1 MKKLFPLA
9 LLFIPLLAFARSI
22 LPISDGVGSLG
33 STNERW
39 ASIHAYTLDAVVTNE
54 LWVTNYIVITN
65 IQSVTNYTGVLN
77 GSNIIDGTVSSTK
90 FDSVTLSQ
98 LVTASVTNGLA
109 SVAYVDA
116 ATSGVVQVETDPGF
130 AAVSNALTI
139 AANNG
144 QTAFGWGDHADAGYA
159 STNPSYVWQ
168 GAAVVTG
175 SHIEAISGIAS
186 QIGTAVWLIT
196 NSTVIQTGTG
206 SVSITSTG
214 DYLVALSYDK
224 LYAVNTGMNP
234 GSSVAFY
241 EDRISDTQIVLWASC
256 GDAGMGSYFA
266 WVSNIVAYYYDRS
279 GMAPQSI
286 TNDAPGIVARVDP
299 VSDFTTDVRRV
310 INVASLVEYVDSQE
324 DEIALHAWD
333 YTPGG
338 DVRPDSRMFT
348 VDQPMVQQ
356 GQIMYLQ
363 SGDYYCQSYSG
374 TEWVSTPTGSV
385 WRIGP
390 SGTTAFEINGTN
402 HGLHVNSFSITGAT
416 GFLVI
421 ATNYVT
427 STPIIEHTADLLYP
441 QWLIVAGQTMT
452 DATTYWLGTMPI
464 STNRGYYRAVSLSGE
479 SRIKSY
485 YKHQMLGGLNLSG
498 CPTDTNG
505 LSDGD
510 VWSSNGFIRIYP

>member
-1 MKKLFPLA
+1 
-9 LLFIPLLAFARSI
+9 
-22 LPISDGVGSLG
+22 
-33 STNERW
+33 
-39 ASIHAYTLDAVVTNE
+39 
-54 LWVTNYIVITN
+54 
-65 IQSVTNYTGVLN
+65 
-77 GSNIIDGTVSSTK
+77 
-90 FDSVTLSQ
+90 
-98 LVTASVTNGLA
+98 
-109 SVAYVDA
+109 
-116 ATSGVVQVETDPGF
+116 
-130 AAVSNALTI
+130 
-139 AANNG
+139 
-144 QTAFGWGDHADAGYA
+144 
-159 STNPSYVWQ
+159 
-168 GAAVVTG
+168 
-175 SHIEAISGIAS
+175 
-186 QIGTAVWLIT
+186 
-196 NSTVIQTGTG
+196 
-206 SVSITSTG
+206 
-214 DYLVALSYDK
+214 
-224 LYAVNTGMNP
+224 
-234 GSSVAFY
+234 
-241 EDRISDTQIVLWASC
+241 
-256 GDAGMGSYFA
+256 MGSYFA
-266 WVSNIVAYYYDRS
+266 WVSNIVAYYYDRA
-279 GMAPQSI
+279 GMEPQSI

-310 INVASLVEYVDSQE
+310 INVASLVDYVDSQE

-356 GQIMYLQ
+356 GQITYLQ

-427 STPIIEHTADLLYP
+427 STPIIEHTSDLLYP
-441 QWLIVAGQTMT
+441 QWLIVSGQTIY
-452 DATTYWLGTMPI
+452 DATNYWLGTVPL
-464 STNRGYYRAVSLSGE
+464 STNRGYYRAMSLSGE

-485 YKHQMLGGLNLSG
+485 YKHEMRGGLNLYG

-510 VWSSNGFIRIYP
+510 VWSSNGFLRIYP